1 MKKSIYLLLPFFLF
15 SVALHAQKMNNPNDE
30 AAIKLLLEQQK
41 TAWNNGDLTGYMQGY
56 WHNDSLMFIGKS
68 GITYGWENTLNNY
81 KKGYTDTAS
90 MGKLFFELLHLQQ
103 VDKNNFFVVGKW
115 YLTRSMGN
123 LKGAFT
129 LLLKKINNTWVII
142 ADHSS

>member
-1 MKKSIYLLLPFFLF
+1 MKKIPYFLLPFLLF
-15 SVALHAQKMNNPNDE
+15 STVVHGQKTNIPNDE
-30 AAIKLLLEQQK
+30 TVIKSLLEQQK
-41 TAWNNGDLTGYMQGY
+41 TAWNNGDLNGYMQGY

-81 KKGYTDTAS
+81 KKGYADTTS
-90 MGKLFFELLHLQQ
+90 MGKLNFELLHLQKI
-103 VDKNNFFVVGKW
+103 DNNNFFVVGKW
-115 YLTRSMGN
+115 YLIRSMGN

-129 LLLKKINNTWVII
+129 LLLKKINNTWCIV